1 NVPDVSERLA
11 NCQLCSAAMRAEYL
25 VLCEFLMSSGVLDF
39 VEGDKKQACQSLST
53 SFLYTWQLY
62 ESAMCT
68 IRSFGHHQR
77 RLFCLNESYVDLD
90 EGAIEVF
97 YRKDPSVYDANY
109 AMRHGMEFY
118 VSFMDMI
125 KKLAKARLDDVE
137 HAVLTLILLVE
148 RARKLASNPDK
159 FPFASLVNDVFRELH
174 KHYEEN
180 YEDTALRLDELVQL
194 ALEIQ

>member
-1 NVPDVSERLA
+1 
-11 NCQLCSAAMRAEYL
+11 
-25 VLCEFLMSSGVLDF
+25 
-39 VEGDKKQACQSLST
+39 
-53 SFLYTWQLY
+53 
-62 ESAMCT
+62 MCT

-97 YRKDPSVYDANY
+97 YRMDPSVYDANY

-174 KHYEEN
+174 KHYEDN
-180 YEDTALRLDELVQL
+180 YEDTALRMDQLVLL
-194 ALEIQ
+194 ALEIQRVSRLFEEHVVVLQLSGKQLFLSNAGTHETEEESLDLPVQCK